1 VQNVSLIAIRT
12 NRADPDRYLIPDIM
26 PSVAILAQDIFRL
39 SSENPVPNALG
50 LWREERREEPSA
62 QEIASEP
69 PPPKHQR
76 KHL

>member
-1 VQNVSLIAIRT
+1 
-12 NRADPDRYLIPDIM
+12 M